1 MVTAQIGSSVKY
13 LFINLS
19 QNRVSMID
27 KIKYIFSGHE
37 TFQCKTL
44 WLKKG
49 YDFVKAGR
57 DFNDSD
63 AVIYLGV
70 GKNMVSAIRYWMKAF
85 GLLNND
91 TLTNI
96 AHYIFD
102 DNLGKDPFSED
113 LATLWLFHYLI
124 VNTNHASLYKLVFDD
139 FHRDRKEFSIE
150 QLQRFVRRHCRDNGF
165 DNLYNENTVKK
176 DIDVLL
182 KNYTL
187 PSDSKTNEDYS
198 VLLLELNLTRADNEQ
213 KVYFFNDSGKRA
225 ITPEVFLYALLD
237 RKGDDKS
244 VSFDTLLDLA
254 RLFCMNTEE
263 LLLCIKHLTDIFQ
276 EDFVFTDNAG
286 IKQIQFLKDLN
297 KFDVINHYFFNR

>member
-19 QNRVSMID
+19 QSRVSMID

-49 YDFVKAGR
+49 YDFVKVGR

-85 GLLNND
+85 GLLDND
-91 TLTNI
+91 NLTDI

-102 DNLGKDPFSED
+102 DDSGKDPFSED
-113 LATLWLFHYLI
+113 LATLWLLHYLI

-139 FHRDRKEFSIE
+139 FHKDKKEFSSE

-165 DNLYNENTVKK
+165 DTLYNENTVKR
-176 DIDVLL
+176 DIDVFL
-182 KNYTL
+182 KNYAL
-187 PSDSKTNEDYS
+187 PFDSKTNEDYS
-198 VLLLELNLTRADNEQ
+198 VLLLDLNLIRADNER
-213 KVYFFNDSGKRA
+213 KVYFFNDSGKRT
-225 ITPEVFLYALLD
+225 ISPEIFLYALIE
-237 RKGDDKS
+237 RKRDDKS

-263 LLLCIKHLTDIFQ
+263 LLSCIKRLTDLFH
-276 EDFVFTDNAG
+276 EYLVFTDNAG
-286 IKQIQFLKDLN
+286 LKQIQFLKELN
-297 KFDVINHYFFNR
+297 KDAVLNHYFSNR